1 MGRAFCAQCES
12 VIDVR
17 RAAAAAV
24 NLFTFILTVLTT
36 LLVIGQMG
44 NFWGL
49 LWFTLPKGAMAYLK
63 ARFCPLE
70 SKHG

>member
-24 NLFTFILTVLTT
+24 NLLTFILTVLTT
-36 LLVIGQMG
+36 LLVIAQMG

-49 LWFTLPKGAMAYLK
+49 LWFTLPIGAMAYLK
-63 ARFCPLE
+63 ARFCPLD
-70 SKHG
+70 SKQS